1 MKKYL
6 ILSFS
11 LLFAVTSIFA
21 QDGKK
26 ALKDA
31 TKALSSFNIGGAND
45 GAQLEEAIDAIEVA
59 VKDSEVSATSKAWLT
74 RGEIY
79 NAVVNLSTTQGLL
92 GGDTKMI
99 DEKAPIKAYD
109 SYAKALEVAEKK
121 WETRDALKGLSESIT
136 NLSNMGIGK
145 YEAGDYA
152 GAYESFNSILEI
164 HKTLKANDE
173 KSSLDDPAQYNQ
185 QLYITGLAALNGE
198 KMDAAKTIFTELETL
213 DYEQA
218 ALYDALYKINKEDNP
233 EKALEYLNKGREK
246 YPDDVTMLFTE
257 INHYLAAGQMDILE
271 SKLKLAIEKEP
282 TNPSLYYTL
291 ARVYSDVAA
300 KKKEAGEEEASEEY
314 FSKAIEQFSA
324 ALEQKADF
332 YEAMYGIGELYY
344 NKAANIS
351 QAMQELG
358 TSKEDQK
365 TYNEMS
371 IKMKDTF
378 NKALPYFQEAEKL
391 NPNDNNTLVA
401 LSEIY
406 ARRDDFE
413 KVKEFKSR
421 IENLKSGGTN
431 ESYFKSN

>member
-11 LLFAVTSIFA
+11 LLFAVTTTFA

-26 ALKDA
+26 GLKDA
-31 TKALSSFNIGGAND
+31 AKALSSFNLGNKSDDA
-45 GAQLEEAIDAIEVA
+45 LLKEAIDAIEIA
-59 VKDSEVSATSKAWLT
+59 IKDSEIASTSKVWLK

-79 NAVVNLSTTQGLL
+79 DAVVNLKATQSLL
-92 GGDTKMI
+92 GGEAEMVDK
-99 DEKAPIKAYD
+99 EAPAKAYN

-121 WETRDALKGLSESIT
+121 WEKRDALKGLSIAIT
-136 NLSNMGIGK
+136 NLSDMGIGK

-173 KSSLDDPAQYNQ
+173 KSSMDDPAQYNQ
-185 QLYITGLAALNGE
+185 QLYITGLAALNSE
-198 KMDAAKTIFTELETL
+198 NMEAAKALFTELEAT

-218 ALYDALYKINKEDNP
+218 ALYDGLYKVYKDEDP
-233 EKALEYLNKGREK
+233 EKAVSYLTKGREAF
-246 YPDDVTMLFTE
+246 PDDVSLLFTE
-257 INHYLAAGQMDILE
+257 INYYLSAGKMDVLE
-271 SKLKLAIEKEP
+271 EKLKEAIKQEP

-291 ARVYSDVAA
+291 ARVYNDVSA
-300 KKKEAGEEEASEEY
+300 KKKEEGDMAAADEY
-314 FSKAIEQFSA
+314 FNKAIEQYNA

-332 YEAMYGIGELYY
+332 HEAMYGIGEMYY

-351 QAMQELG
+351 QEMQKLT
-358 TSKEDQK
+358 TSKEDTK
-365 TYNEMS
+365 KYNELNVL
-371 IKMKDTF
+371 MKETF
-378 NKALPYFQEAEKL
+378 DKALPYFQESEKM

-406 ARRDDFE
+406 ARKDDFE
-413 KVKEFKSR
+413 KVKEFKAR
-421 IENLKSGGTN
+421 LENVRGGGTN
-431 ESYFKSN
+431 ESFFKNN